1 MATTA
6 NIAIDTGAY
15 DYDFTRRFKLYS
27 TDLKDEIRSVYAD
40 AISNIQNKS
49 LTIVCSNDDAIWIG
63 DVDNNIHK
71 FSDPCNGT
79 AWLDTDILGKILF
92 CPNQG

>member
-1 MATTA
+1 M
-6 NIAIDTGAY
+6 
-15 DYDFTRRFKLYS
+15 
-27 TDLKDEIRSVYAD
+27 KDEIRSVYVD

-49 LTIVCSNDDAIWIG
+49 LTIACSNDDAIWIG
-63 DVDNNIHK
+63 DVDNSIHI
-71 FSDPCNGT
+71 FFDPCNGT

>member
-15 DYDFTRRFKLYS
+15 GYDFTRRFKLYS

-63 DVDNNIHK
+63 DVDNNILK